1 MVGDD
6 SSGETGRGHVTD
18 EKTICPFCGVGCGVR
33 YDPEQGKGVGWNAP
47 VNRRGE
53 LCPKGVAAF
62 DTEGHDQRLTAPLVR
77 NSAGEL
83 VEASWSEALDKVE
96 SGFREILDSH
106 GPDALAFFASSN
118 CTNEENYL
126 VQKLARALG
135 TNNVDNCSRLC
146 HSSTVAAM
154 TDRFGTGAMTN
165 SIADLPDAEAFLVAG
180 ANPAEQHP
188 VIFSSYVAPALKRG
202 ATLIHVDPRANATT
216 RYADYHLPVKPGY
229 DIPLLNAMCAV
240 AVRENLADEVFLAE
254 RVEGVAEF
262 RKWLESVDVDAAA
275 ELAGVDP
282 SELRDAAHDYAGVE
296 RAAVFT
302 GMGMSQ
308 HHCGTANVHALLNLA
323 LLTGN
328 VGKRGAGVN
337 PLRGKNNV
345 QGAGDVGALPDTLP
359 GYRDVTDDEGR
370 ETISEVWGFEPPKTP
385 GLTEVEATH
394 RFGDE
399 VLGAFVLGENIAATE
414 PNANRV
420 AAQLDSLDLL
430 VVQDIF
436 PTETTAHADVVLP
449 ASSWA
454 EKAGTV
460 TNTDRQVQRMRAVA
474 ELPGDARRDFELLCE
489 LSERLVGDEISF
501 DYTGPRDVFE
511 ELTSVTPIYGGMS
524 YEGIGE
530 RSQQWPFPEGAESG
544 EAVLHRE
551 TFGDGS
557 KRARLEPVEH
567 VEPADEVGDDE
578 LVLTTGRVLSHYNS
592 GAVTRRS
599 GILTRLRSEDALQ
612 IHPDDA
618 SARGIDGGDR
628 VVVENDR
635 GRVEAMADVT
645 PAIRRGT
652 VFLTFH
658 FADPLVNRLTGD
670 ALDPTAKI
678 PEYKHSAVRVRVE
691 SSE

>member
-1 MVGDD
+1 MSGD
-6 SSGETGRGHVTD
+6 EITNQ
-18 EKTICPFCGVGCGVR
+18 KTICPFCGVGCGVR
-33 YDPEQGKGVGWNAP
+33 YDAEQDKGVGWNAS

-62 DTEGHDQRLTAPLVR
+62 ETEGHEERLTTPLMR
-77 NSAGEL
+77 NDDGEL
-83 VEASWSEALDKVE
+83 IETSWDDALDRVEA
-96 SGFREILDSH
+96 GFREILEIH
-106 GPDALAFFASSN
+106 GPNALSFFASSN

-126 VQKLARALG
+126 FQKLARALG
-135 TNNVDNCSRLC
+135 TNNVDNCARLC

-154 TDRFGTGAMTN
+154 ADRLGTGAMTN
-165 SIADLPDAEAFLVAG
+165 SIADLPEAEAFLVAG

-188 VIFSSYVAPALKRG
+188 VIFSSSVAPALKAG
-202 ATLIHVDPRANATT
+202 AKLIHIDPRANATT
-216 RYADYHLPVKPGY
+216 KYADHHLPVRPGY

-240 AVRENLADEVFLAE
+240 VVRENLVDDEFLAE
-254 RVEGVAEF
+254 RVEGEEAFQEWV
-262 RKWLESVDVDAAA
+262 ESIDVDANA
-275 ELAGVDP
+275 ELAGVAP
-282 SELRDAAHDYAGVE
+282 AELRAAARTYAGVE
-296 RAAVFT
+296 RAALFT

-359 GYRDVTDDEGR
+359 GYRDVTDDEAR
-370 ETISEVWGFEPPKTP
+370 EAVAEVWGFESPKTP

-394 RFGDE
+394 KFGEE
-399 VLGAFVLGENIAATE
+399 VRGAFVLGENVAATE

-420 AAQLDSLDLL
+420 AERLDSLDLL

-460 TNTDRQVQRMRAVA
+460 TNTDRQVQRMRAIA
-474 ELPGDARRDFELLCE
+474 ELPGEARPDFEILCE
-489 LSERLVGDEISF
+489 LGRRLVGKRGIEF
-501 DYTGPRDVFE
+501 DYRDPKEAFE
-511 ELTSVTPIYGGMS
+511 ELTHVTPIYGGMS
-524 YEGIGE
+524 YDGIGE
-530 RSQQWPFPEGAESG
+530 GSQQWPFPKGAESG
-544 EAVLHRE
+544 TEVLHRE

-557 KRARLEPVEH
+557 ERARLEPVEH
-567 VEPADEVGDDE
+567 VEPADEVDDDE
-578 LVLTTGRVLSHYNS
+578 LVLTTGRILSHFNS

-612 IHPDDA
+612 MHPEDA
-618 SARGIDGGDR
+618 KSRGIEDEDR
-628 VVVENDR
+628 VVVANDR
-635 GRVEAMADVT
+635 GHVEATADVT

-658 FADPLVNRLTGD
+658 FADPLVNRVTGD

-691 SSE
+691 GS